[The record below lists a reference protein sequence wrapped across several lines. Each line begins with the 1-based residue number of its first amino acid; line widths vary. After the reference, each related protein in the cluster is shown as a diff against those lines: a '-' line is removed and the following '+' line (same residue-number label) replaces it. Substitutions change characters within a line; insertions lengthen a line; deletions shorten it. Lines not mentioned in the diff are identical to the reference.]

1 MDTTLADVITIGAMI
16 AGAYL
21 VGSIPSSYLVGRLA
35 KGVDIREHGSRNV
48 GSSNLSA
55 QVGAW
60 WAVPVVPF
68 DALVKGTLPVVIA
81 SEKVLG
87 LGLGVEVAAGIAGIT
102 GHNWSVFSGLRGG
115 RGMTTVLGASGAL
128 NFPLLVVY
136 GSVAALGVLFTP
148 WKDSAA
154 WWMIAVIMMPVWAV
168 LLNLPVEIGWFAV
181 AFGVVTAAKRMT
193 SNTLKGRD
201 GTITPGLLWTRVVF
215 DRDIAGREAWL
226 AQTREES
233 ADRSAN

>member
-1 MDTTLADVITIGAMI
+1 MDTQLADVITIVAVI

-35 KGVDIREHGSRNV
+35 KGVDIREHGTKNV

-68 DALVKGTLPVVIA
+68 DTLVKGTLPVVIA

-87 LGLGVEVAAGIAGIT
+87 LGLGVEVAAGIAGIA
-102 GHNWSVFSGLRGG
+102 GHNWSVFSGFRGG
-115 RGMTTVLGASGAL
+115 RGMTTVLGATGAL
-128 NFPLLVVY
+128 NFPLLIVY

-148 WKDSAA
+148 WKDSAI
-154 WWMIAVIMMPVWAV
+154 WWMIAVILMPAWAA
-168 LLNLPVEIGWFAV
+168 LLNLPVEIVWFAM
-181 AFGVVTAAKRMT
+181 AFAVVTAAKRMT

-201 GTITPGLLWTRVVF
+201 GTITPGLLLTRFLF
-215 DRDIAGREAWL
+215 DRDIAEREAWL
-226 AQTREES
+226 DQTREGP
-233 ADRSAN
+233 AD